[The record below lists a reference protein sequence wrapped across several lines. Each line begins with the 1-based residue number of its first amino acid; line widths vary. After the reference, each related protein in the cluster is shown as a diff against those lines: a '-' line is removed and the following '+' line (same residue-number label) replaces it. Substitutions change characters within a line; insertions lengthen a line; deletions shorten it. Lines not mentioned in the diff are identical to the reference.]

1 MKFNDFKVDNKYVE
15 VLEKNYIIT
24 PTKIQEKAIPAILS
38 RRDVIGKAQTG
49 TGKTLA
55 FLLPVFN
62 MLDYDNNNTQALV
75 IVPTRELADQI
86 TDVCKIL
93 AEPFDIGVVSVFGG
107 HNIESQISKLKNK
120 VQIVVGTP
128 GRILDHLRR
137 GTINFKFLKQMV
149 IDEADQMLAYGFMED
164 LELLAAKIPKNL
176 QIMMFSATMPENIQH
191 LARRIMMNPLTIE
204 IDPEI
209 VVLDQIKQL
218 VIKTTEDRRLDSLLM
233 ALEIYNPFMA
243 MIFTKSKQRAKE
255 LYASL
260 LEKGITDVEVLHG
273 ELSQNKREQILKKFR
288 SLKLPYLIATDI
300 AARGMD
306 IEGVTHVFNYDTP
319 RDAEYYVHRVGRTGR
334 VNQDGVAVTLVDE
347 NDEKYLTKIEKTIKI
362 SIPKVYDRSD
372 YERTKL
378 NFEDIKEMKVEEIN
392 ERRRHSK
399 TTKYKEGFKASG
411 KRTPGGRPFG
421 GKPASGKPAS
431 GRTADGRTSGGKSAG
446 ARPSGGKKTKR

>member
-1 MKFNDFKVDNKYVE
+1 MNFKQFKINEKYVD
-15 VLEKNYIIT
+15 VLVKNYIT
-24 PTKIQEKAIPAILS
+24 EPTKIQAESIPHILAK
-38 RRDVIGKAQTG
+38 RDLIGKAQTG

-55 FLLPVFN
+55 FLLPIFEMIDASN
-62 MLDYDNNNTQALV
+62 KHTQALV

-86 TDVCKIL
+86 TQVGKML
-93 AEPFDIGVVSVFGG
+93 GEVNGIGVVSVFGG
-107 HNIESQISKLKNK
+107 HNIESQVTRLRNN

-137 GTINFKFLKQMV
+137 GTINFKYLKHMV

-164 LELLAAKIPKNL
+164 LELLSSKIPEHI
-176 QIMMFSATMPENIQH
+176 QIMMFSATMPDNIKQ
-191 LARRIMMNPLTIE
+191 LARRIMKSPITVE
-204 IDPEI
+204 INPEI

-218 VIKTTEDRRLDSLLM
+218 VIKTTEERRIDSLLM
-233 ALEIYNPFMA
+233 AMDIYTPFMA

-255 LYASL
+255 LYEKL

-273 ELSQNKREQILKKFR
+273 DLSQNKREQILKKFR

-319 RDAEYYVHRVGRTGR
+319 RDTEYYIHRVGRTGR
-334 VNQDGVAVTLVDE
+334 INNEGIAVTLVDE
-347 NDEKYLTKIEKTIKI
+347 NDEKYLTKIEKTIKL

-378 NFEDIKEMKVEEIN
+378 DFEAIKNLKLEELKEKKRIVRKPQRKPN
-392 ERRRHSK
+392 LSKNASNKKGKNGRR
-399 TTKYKEGFKASG
+399 
-411 KRTPGGRPFG
+411 
-421 GKPASGKPAS
+421 
-431 GRTADGRTSGGKSAG
+431 
-446 ARPSGGKKTKR
+446 

>member
-1 MKFNDFKVDNKYVE
+1 MKFKDFKIDNRYVQ
-15 VLEKNYIIT
+15 VLEKNYITT
-24 PTKIQEKAIPAILS
+24 PTKIQEKAIPYILS
-38 RRDVIGKAQTG
+38 KRDVIGKAQTG

-55 FLLPVFN
+55 FLLPIFN
-62 MLDYDNNNTQALV
+62 MMDYENNHTQALV

-86 TDVCKIL
+86 TEVCKIL
-93 AEPFDIGVVSVFGG
+93 AEPFDVGVVSVFGG

-137 GTINFKFLKQMV
+137 GTINFKYLKQMV

-176 QIMMFSATMPENIQH
+176 QIMMFSATMPENIQQ
-191 LARRIMMNPLTIE
+191 LARRIMLNPMTVE

-255 LYASL
+255 LYAAL

-334 VNQDGVAVTLVDE
+334 VKAEGVAVTLVDE
-347 NDEKYLTKIEKTIKI
+347 NDEKYLAKIEKTIKI

-372 YERTKL
+372 YERAKL
-378 NFEDIKEMKVEEIN
+378 NFDDIKEMKVEELK
-392 ERRRHSK
+392 ERKRNSRTVKTTK
-399 TTKYKEGFKASG
+399 TTKYKENSKGSG
-411 KRTPGGRPFG
+411 KKSFG
-421 GKPASGKPAS
+421 AKAPV
-431 GRTADGRTSGGKSAG
+431 R
-446 ARPSGGKKTKR
+446 KKTKR

>member
-1 MKFNDFKVDNKYVE
+1 MNFIDFKIDHRYAE
-15 VLEKNYIIT
+15 VLDKNYIHT
-24 PTKIQEKAIPAILS
+24 PTKIQEKAIPLILAK
-38 RRDVIGKAQTG
+38 RDVIGKAQTG

-62 MLDYDNNNTQALV
+62 LIDSGNRHTQALV

-86 TDVCKIL
+86 TEVCRIL
-93 AEPFDIGVVSVFGG
+93 SEPFDIGVVSVFGG
-107 HNIESQISKLKNK
+107 HNIESQISRLRNK

-137 GTINFKFLKQMV
+137 GTINFKYLKHMV

-164 LELLAAKIPKNL
+164 LELLSSKIPENI

-191 LARRIMMNPLTIE
+191 LARRIMNNPVTIE

-218 VIKTTEDRRLDSLLM
+218 VIKTTEERRLDSLIM

-243 MIFTKSKQRAKE
+243 MIFTRSKDRAKE
-255 LYASL
+255 LYKAMI
-260 LEKGITDVEVLHG
+260 EKGITDVEVLHG
-273 ELSQNKREQILKKFR
+273 ELSQNKREQILKNFR

-319 RDAEYYVHRVGRTGR
+319 RDTEYYIHRVGRTGR
-334 VNQDGVAVTLVDE
+334 QKEEGVAVTLVDE
-347 NDEKYLTKIEKTIKI
+347 NDEKYLSKIEKTVKLN
-362 SIPKVYDRSD
+362 IPKVYDRSD
-372 YERTKL
+372 YERAKL
-378 NFEDIKEMKVEEIN
+378 DFDDIRNMRVEIAKERKFK
-392 ERRRHSK
+392 K
-399 TTKYKEGFKASG
+399 T
-411 KRTPGGRPFG
+411 
-421 GKPASGKPAS
+421 
-431 GRTADGRTSGGKSAG
+431 RTAPKQDAAKRAKT
-446 ARPSGGKKTKR
+446 RKKKK

>member
-1 MKFNDFKVDNKYVE
+1 MKFKDFKIDDKYVE
-15 VLEKNYIIT
+15 VLEKNYITT
-24 PTKIQEKAIPAILS
+24 PTKIQEEAIPHILG

-62 MLDYDNNNTQALV
+62 LIDKENKHTQVLV

-86 TDVCKIL
+86 TEVCKIL
-93 AEPFDIGVVSVFGG
+93 SEPFDIGVVSVFGG
-107 HNIESQISKLKNK
+107 HNIESQISRLRNK

-137 GTINFKFLKQMV
+137 GTINFKFLKHMI

-164 LELLAAKIPKNL
+164 LELLSSKIPENI

-191 LARRIMMNPLTIE
+191 LARKIMRNPITIE

-218 VIKTTEDRRLDSLLM
+218 VIKTTEDRRLDSLIM
-233 ALEIYNPFMA
+233 ALDIYNPFMA
-243 MIFTKSKQRAKE
+243 IIFTKSKQRAKE
-255 LYASL
+255 LYHAM

-319 RDAEYYVHRVGRTGR
+319 RDTEYYIHRVGRTGR
-334 VNQDGVAVTLVDE
+334 QSEDGVAVTLVDE
-347 NDEKYLTKIEKTIKI
+347 NDEKYLSKIEKIIKLN
-362 SIPKVYDRSD
+362 IPKVYDRSD
-372 YERTKL
+372 YERAKL
-378 NFEDIKEMKVEEIN
+378 NFDDIRNMRVEQVR
-392 ERRRHSK
+392 ERKFKKTNSFTKSK
-399 TTKYKEGFKASG
+399 SF
-411 KRTPGGRPFG
+411 
-421 GKPASGKPAS
+421 
-431 GRTADGRTSGGKSAG
+431 GKSKSFTKPDS
-446 ARPSGGKKTKR
+446 RRKKKTKR